1 MGRFP
6 FLKMEDRL
14 LKHLFVGLGNLMILF
29 QEGISKN
36 IKTCLED
43 GFDID
48 YYTLWNSIHVVNT
61 LILL

>member
-6 FLKMEDRL
+6 FLENGGL
-14 LKHLFVGLGNLMILF
+14 TLKHLFVGLGNLMILF
-29 QEGISKN
+29 KEGISKN

>member
-1 MGRFP
+1 
-6 FLKMEDRL
+6 
-14 LKHLFVGLGNLMILF
+14 MILF
-29 QEGISKN
+29 QEEISKN